1 VARYKLAIVIPAFNE
16 EKTIG
21 KVVESVKE
29 YGIVIVVNDA
39 SLDNTMQVA
48 KNSGAIVVNLNEN
61 KGYDSALNSGFK
73 KADELNCDGVITFD
87 ADGQHDSK
95 DINVFI
101 KKLKEGNDLVLGVR
115 VNTQRLSEWIFKLYT
130 IRRYGWKDP
139 LCGFKGY
146 SMQLYRNRGW
156 FDSFNSIGTELAMY
170 GIINKYKYIEVDISI
185 YPRSDKPR
193 FSSVI
198 VSNFIITKSMI
209 KSLLTNYK

>member
-1 VARYKLAIVIPAFNE
+1 MARYKLAIVIPAFNE

-61 KGYDSALNSGFK
+61 KGYDGALNSGFN

>member
-48 KNSGAIVVNLNEN
+48 KNSGAVVVNLNEN
-61 KGYDSALNSGFK
+61 KGYDGALNSGFN

-130 IRRYGWKDP
+130 ISRYGWKDP

>member
-1 VARYKLAIVIPAFNE
+1 MARYKLAIVIPAFNE

>member
-61 KGYDSALNSGFK
+61 KGYDGALNSGFN